1 MDDAFSTDRPSL
13 RLAHDAPL
21 PDGYR
26 FGAYAYTN
34 RWYVRRDDGAYA
46 LAEIRQDL
54 TYLAPEDEAAMGLEQ
69 LELAVDA
76 QTEGD
81 ILVELAGADWRL

>member
-1 MDDAFSTDRPSL
+1 MHDAISTDRPSL

-34 RWYVRRDDGAYA
+34 RWYVCRDDGACA
-46 LAEIRQDL
+46 LAEILPDL
-54 TYLAPEDEAAMGLEQ
+54 TYLAPEDEAAMSLEQ
-69 LELAVDA
+69 LELAVGA

-81 ILVELAGADWRL
+81 ILIELAGADWRM